1 MGRAGH
7 MEAQIEVLRR
17 GAAELI
23 HEQEL
28 RAKLARGK
36 ALRIKAGF
44 DPTAADLHLGHTV
57 VMRKLRDFQD
67 FGHDVLFL
75 IGDFTARIGD
85 PSGRS
90 ETRPSLDST
99 EIVANA
105 ATYQEQAFKILDRD
119 RTQVVWNS
127 AWLEQMSAADLVRLA
142 GEYTV
147 ARILERDDFQK
158 RFRSRQAIGVH
169 EFLYPLVQGYDSVVL
184 EADVELGGTDQ
195 KFNLLV
201 GRDLQRARGMEPQVV
216 LTMPLLE
223 GTDGVQKMSKSLGN
237 AIGVTEAPDEMF
249 GKIMS
254 ISDELMVRYYEL
266 LSTAGADQVQA
277 MKQGTLHPMKAKIR
291 LAVELTTR
299 YHGAPA
305 AEQAA
310 RDFERRFQRREMPE
324 NIEEFRWEGA
334 ATAVEICELLKAAGL
349 VASLG
354 EGRRLI
360 PQGAVRIDGV
370 RVTDARMSV
379 PAHGSVVL
387 QVGKRRVARVRF
399 MS

>member
-1 MGRAGH
+1 
-7 MEAQIEVLRR
+7 
-17 GAAELI
+17 
-23 HEQEL
+23 
-28 RAKLARGK
+28 
-36 ALRIKAGF
+36 
-44 DPTAADLHLGHTV
+44 
-57 VMRKLRDFQD
+57 MRKLRDFQD
-67 FGHDVLFL
+67 FGHEVLFL

-90 ETRPSLDST
+90 ETRPSLDNA
-99 EIVANA
+99 EIAANA

-127 AWLEQMSAADLVRLA
+127 VWLDQMSAADLVRLA

-223 GTDGVQKMSKSLGN
+223 GIDGFQKMSKSLGN
-237 AIGVTEAPDEMF
+237 AIGVTEPPQEMF

-266 LSTAGADQVQA
+266 LSAAGTEQVQA
-277 MKQGTLHPMKAKIR
+277 VKQGALHPMKAKMR
-291 LAVELTTR
+291 LAIELTTR

-305 AEQAA
+305 AETAA
-310 RDFERRFQRREMPE
+310 RDFERRFQRREIPE
-324 NIEEFRWEGA
+324 NIEEFCWEGA
-334 ATAVEICELLKAAGL
+334 VAAVEICELLKAAGL

-370 RVTDARMSV
+370 KVTDARMSV
-379 PAHGSVVL
+379 RAQGSVVL
-387 QVGKRRVARVRF
+387 QVGKRRIARIRF
-399 MS
+399 TS